1 MKALGYV
8 IYFFWDFKHAQ
19 GDEEWQTS
27 TTQPMIEFKK
37 KVYATKAV
45 AEEAIA
51 QMKKLDN
58 PDNASYHILPI
69 FTPLEEYNEVLG
81 AYMNRISKKEN
92 NGKEF

>member
-37 KVYATKAV
+37 RVYATRAV

-51 QMKKLDN
+51 QMKKIDHN
-58 PDNASYHILPI
+58 NSSYHILPI
-69 FTPLEEYNEVLG
+69 FTPLEEYNEVLESH
-81 AYMNRISKKEN
+81 MNRLN
-92 NGKEF
+92 NTEKI

>member
-1 MKALGYV
+1 MKPIGYI
-8 IYFFWDFKHAQ
+8 IYNFYDFKHAL

-45 AEEAIA
+45 AEEAIT
-51 QMKKLDN
+51 QMKKIDN

-69 FTPLEEYNEVLG
+69 FTPQEEYDKIVM
-81 AYMNRISKKEN
+81 AYKQKIEKI
-92 NGKEF
+92 